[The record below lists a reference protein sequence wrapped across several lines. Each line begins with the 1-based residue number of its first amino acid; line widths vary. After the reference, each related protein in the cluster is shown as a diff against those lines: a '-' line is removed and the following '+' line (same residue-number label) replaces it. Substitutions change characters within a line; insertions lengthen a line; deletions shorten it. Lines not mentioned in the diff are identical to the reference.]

1 MRTSMI
7 ILALALSPL
16 LSLSQQQIVT
26 AEYFIGQDPGVGN
39 ATALNIQAG
48 STISADFNIPATGL
62 TPGQH
67 YLNIRMKTGSGI
79 WGLYARKPFYIMKL
93 PNPQRLITAAEYFID
108 QDPGIGNANALEI
121 NAGYQLNETLVI
133 PLSELSKGIHSF
145 IVRVR
150 NTDGVWSQF
159 AKKSFYVNP
168 ELPKL
173 NVIGLE
179 YFIDEEP
186 GEGNATAADVTAS
199 FSIDEIFDLVIPVE
213 ISAGEHVLYTRVIN
227 ELGNW
232 SEAEADTFLVNE
244 ELNIVP
250 INNQL
255 HIYPNPSQGQLFLDG
270 EISIPFDI
278 KVYDMQGRLVVNE
291 RKTERNLEFS
301 ALKTGAYV
309 IQISSGN
316 KLMSG
321 KWVKE

>member
-1 MRTSMI
+1 MRTSII

-16 LSLSQQQIVT
+16 LSLSQQQIVS

-39 ATALNIQAG
+39 AIALNIQAG
-48 STISADFNIPATGL
+48 STISADFNIPVEGL

-93 PNPQRLITAAEYFID
+93 PNQQRLITAAEYFID

-133 PLSELSKGIHSF
+133 PLTELSKGIHSF

-150 NTDGVWSQF
+150 NTDGLWSQF
-159 AKKSFYVNP
+159 VKKSFYVNP

-179 YFIDEEP
+179 YFIDEDP
-186 GEGNATAADVTAS
+186 GEGNATAADITAN
-199 FSIDEIFDLVIPVE
+199 FSIEEIFDLVIPNE
-213 ISAGEHVLYTRVIN
+213 IIAGEHVLYTRVIN

-232 SEAEADTFLVNE
+232 SEAEADTFLVDE

-255 HIYPNPSQGQLFLDG
+255 RMYPNPSQGQLMIDRDTN
-270 EISIPFDI
+270 SPFDI
-278 KVYDMQGRLVVNE
+278 KVYDMQGRLILSE
-291 RKTERNLEFS
+291 RKTERNMDLS
-301 ALKTGAYV
+301 YLNAGIYL
-309 IQISSGN
+309 IQVFIDN
-316 KLMSG
+316 RLLSG
-321 KWVKE
+321 KWVKD